1 MKDWPFDYFKYIANL
16 NPEVLSR
23 NMGTDFAP
31 PGGGDDTVSCHNQG
45 TGVLLTSSG

>member
-31 PGGGDDTVSCHNQG
+31 PGGGG
-45 TGVLLTSSG
+45 TTLLAVTTRGQVCY